1 MIEERAESDL
11 EIENFKDFSLLAHFE
26 TEKIDDYSNEC
37 DIESLISKPF
47 NRDIDRQSKR
57 SKNLMIDLPVFNLSR
72 ENTIFTHY
80 SEK

>member
-1 MIEERAESDL
+1 MKLTRILFRKQLNQQIKVQYD
-11 EIENFKDFSLLAHFE
+11 FE
-26 TEKIDDYSNEC
+26 TEKIDDNSNEC

-57 SKNLMIDLPVFNLSR
+57 SKTLMIDLPVFNLSR